1 MTGKRVLTG
10 AGSRRRG
17 SKAPGRADGGLPT
30 PLLPWKF
37 GGTLAPASARKL
49 AAVRW
54 QLAAAATGCG
64 GTSSHCQLFD
74 RLGLVNHYPLQ
85 LAGYSSEGATKW
97 DSGYSKISTGIYSFF
112 NHAKLLQNQ
121 QVASV
126 SVVSALQAE
135 MVQARAHI
143 EDLELEQQ
151 SSKKKVKHFLR
162 DLGEERISFM
172 SREHQKLRAI
182 IDDLKHELS
191 RERRSC
197 QNMEILNSKLLND
210 LANAKLSAKECIQDY
225 KKERRTRELLEKVC
239 LDLAKKIE
247 EDKTEVEAFKRE
259 SLRIYKEGEEE
270 RKMLQ
275 MAEVW
280 REEQVQMKLLDAKVI
295 LEEKYGQM
303 NNLIT
308 DLETFLHLRD
318 LSLDVLQVSEAEVI
332 RGAVNSVDDQDREDF
347 ANGPPNSDDHCPALV
362 YRETDKSD
370 ESHKTPVRNGST
382 GFLIQDMRLEESCS
396 QETVTHVEDKGSSHT
411 PVGCGHSV
419 HRLNRGNY
427 NFRDGTEDEKIAG
440 RAPLNSEISEISS
453 VTAKQPK
460 KKKSSVYRLWQSFA
474 SKGDV
479 HKTISVEANARLS
492 NGSSSTIGTISPE
505 RG

>member
-37 GGTLAPASARKL
+37 GGALAPASARKL

-54 QLAAAATGCG
+54 QLAAAGGG

-85 LAGYSSEGATKW
+85 LAEYSSEGATKW
-97 DSGYSKISTGIYSFF
+97 DSGHSKISTGIYSFF
-112 NHAKLLQNQ
+112 NHAKLLRNQ
-121 QVASV
+121 EVASV

-135 MVQARAHI
+135 IVQARAHI
-143 EDLELEQQ
+143 EDLELEQRY
-151 SSKKKVKHFLR
+151 SKEKVKYFLR
-162 DLGEERISFM
+162 DLGEERISLM

-197 QNMEILNSKLLND
+197 QKMEILNSKLLND
-210 LANAKLSAKECIQDY
+210 LAKAKLSAKECIQDY

-247 EDKTEVEAFKRE
+247 EDKAEVEALKRE
-259 SLRIYKEGEEE
+259 SMRMYKEGEEE

-280 REEQVQMKLLDAKVI
+280 RGEQVHMKLLDAKVI
-295 LEEKYGQM
+295 LEEKYCQM
-303 NNLIT
+303 NNLIA
-308 DLETFLHLRD
+308 DLESFLHLRD
-318 LSLDVLQVSEAEVI
+318 LSLDVLEVSEAEVI
-332 RGAVNSVDDQDREDF
+332 RRAVNSVDDQDREDF
-347 ANGPPNSDDHCPALV
+347 ANKPPKSDDHCSALV
-362 YRETDKSD
+362 YRETDRSN
-370 ESHKTPVRNGST
+370 ESHKTPVQNGSN
-382 GFLIQDMRLEESCS
+382 GFLIQDMSLEESCS
-396 QETVTHVEDKGSSHT
+396 WETVTHVEDKGSSYT
-411 PVGCGHSV
+411 PGGCGHSV

-427 NFRDGTEDEKIAG
+427 NFGDGTEDEKIAG
-440 RAPLNSEISEISS
+440 RGPFNSEISEISS

-460 KKKSSVYRLWQSFA
+460 KKKSSVYRLWQSFP